1 MSQVSF
7 VLETTARFGFADNV
21 EPFGLL
27 DTVIQ
32 VVGQFNNLNCSLLYN
47 LASLAVRELVDNDAL
62 ANAIG
67 EIGRAHV

>member
-32 VVGQFNNLNCSLLYN
+32 VVGQFIIVCLKCRVHLLFQPGD
-47 LASLAVRELVDNDAL
+47 LLTCRL
-62 ANAIG
+62 
-67 EIGRAHV
+67 R